1 MSQPRTRPPKLR
13 LEKLALFEDLE
24 YRPHEGQIQ
33 IHKSTARRRVLACGT
48 RFGKSVCA
56 AYEVIAGLLEPR
68 ESTLGW
74 ICAPTYE
81 LTKRVWQRVAFV
93 LQERLSH
100 RVLEIAPREQRI
112 RVVNLAGGVSELR
125 GKSADQPAGLL
136 GEELDFLVVD
146 EATQLRSEVWTNY
159 LSARLIDRQ
168 GWSLLLST
176 PAGPGWFYEEFK
188 RGKRNRD
195 PGCESWS
202 MPTWTNPHMNR
213 ETIEAE
219 RGRLPEEAFKQQY
232 EATFVGVPD
241 EPCETC
247 GGPRE
252 DAIGKVTA
260 PEGEYKDDFIPRC
273 PECGI
278 FVDSTGRCI
287 VKKFNEW
294 HASFWVNRPWTPG
307 GSANSYDWY

>member
-1 MSQPRTRPPKLR
+1 M
-13 LEKLALFEDLE
+13 
-24 YRPHEGQIQ
+24 
-33 IHKSTARRRVLACGT
+33 
-48 RFGKSVCA
+48 
-56 AYEVIAGLLEPR
+56 
-68 ESTLGW
+68 
-74 ICAPTYE
+74 
-81 LTKRVWQRVAFV
+81 
-93 LQERLSH
+93 
-100 RVLEIAPREQRI
+100 
-112 RVVNLAGGVSELR
+112 
-125 GKSADQPAGLL
+125 
-136 GEELDFLVVD
+136 
-146 EATQLRSEVWTNY
+146 
-159 LSARLIDRQ
+159 
-168 GWSLLLST
+168 
-176 PAGPGWFYEEFK
+176 FK
-188 RGKRNRD
+188 RGRRNRD
-195 PGCESWS
+195 PECESWALPS
-202 MPTWTNPHMNR
+202 RDNPYVDADV
-213 ETIEAE
+213 IEAE
-219 RGRLPEEAFKQQY
+219 RGRLPEEVFKQQY